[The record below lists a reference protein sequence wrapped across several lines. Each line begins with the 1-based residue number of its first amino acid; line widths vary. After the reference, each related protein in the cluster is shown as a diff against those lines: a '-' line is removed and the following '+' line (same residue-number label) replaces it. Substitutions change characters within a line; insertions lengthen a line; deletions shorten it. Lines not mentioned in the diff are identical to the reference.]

1 MRTVLMLASLT
12 CVMHCDDSMLQ
23 KRTAERT
30 NTEIVWFGG
39 RVGGEGEYGVCVCV
53 CVCVNGRGQR
63 GDKSTPVCTRGISFH
78 EHINLS
84 LSLL

>member
-30 NTEIVWFGG
+30 NTEIVWVG
-39 RVGGEGEYGVCVCV
+39 RVGGEGEYGGCVCV
-53 CVCVNGRGQR
+53 LMGEGNAVIRVHQ
-63 GDKSTPVCTRGISFH
+63 SVPVEFH
-78 EHINLS
+78 FMNI
-84 LSLL
+84 